1 VRVDRTVDLPATA
14 GVTYLNTGSA
24 GPLLASAAAAMT
36 GQLER
41 ELAEGRAGQAAW
53 EQFLASRQRLREG
66 LGALVGA
73 GPDEITLT
81 HHTTE
86 GLNIALWGL
95 DWRPG
100 DRVLITSLEH
110 SAAQAAVLTLARRH
124 GLAVDVLDCGTGQ
137 RDTVLTALAAAL
149 RQPARLLVT
158 SQVGGSSGALLPV
171 AEMAAAAHAAG
182 AAVLV
187 DGAQAVGATAVD
199 IADLGADFYAFNGYK
214 WLCGPEGTGGLA
226 VGRGWHD
233 RLRPSFG
240 GAFGVEERTL
250 DPHHPDALVLAA
262 GAARYESGSWSRPNL
277 AGLLATIAYHAERGT
292 AEPAEPA
299 VAAYCAD
306 RVRAVLGA
314 TVHTPPGQLAGLVSF
329 SLPGADPRALAG
341 ELERAGV
348 VIRSIPGT
356 GYLRVSCA
364 FFTTAADIDA
374 LVATIAA
381 LTGHKGALPA
391 SLQAARRHDR

>member
-1 VRVDRTVDLPATA
+1 MDRTVDLPATA

-41 ELAEGRAGQAAW
+41 ELTEGRAGQAAW
-53 EQFLASRQRLREG
+53 ELFLASRQQLRAG

-73 GPDEITLT
+73 GADEITLT

-95 DWRPG
+95 DWRAG
-100 DRVLITSLEH
+100 DRVLLTSLEH
-110 SAAQAAVLTLARRH
+110 AAAQAAVLTLARRH
-124 GLAVDVLDCGTGQ
+124 GLAVDVIDCGTGQ
-137 RDTVLTALAAAL
+137 RDTVLAALAEAL
-149 RQPARLLVT
+149 TTPARLLVT
-158 SQVGGSSGALLPV
+158 SHVSWSTGAVLPV
-171 AEMAAAAHAAG
+171 DQMAAAAHAAG

-187 DGAQAVGATAVD
+187 DGAQAVGATVVD
-199 IADLGADFYAFNGYK
+199 VAGLGADFYAFNGYK

-226 VGRGWHD
+226 VGRSWHE

-240 GAFGVEERTL
+240 GAFGVDERTL
-250 DPHHPDALVLAA
+250 DPHHPDTLVPAA

-277 AGLLATIAYHAERGT
+277 AGLLATLTYHAERT
-292 AEPAEPA
+292 ASGPAGPDL
-299 VAAYCAD
+299 AAYCAD
-306 RVRAVLGA
+306 RLRAILGA

-329 SLPGADPRALAG
+329 SLPGTDPRALAG

-364 FFTTAADIDA
+364 FFTTTADIDT

-381 LTGHKGALPA
+381 LTGHKGA
-391 SLQAARRHDR
+391 